1 MPTPRSSSSSSG
13 CRLGRRVRR
22 DGKWVELP
30 AAMLVPGDVVQLS
43 LGVLV
48 PGDVRI
54 VEGSIL
60 LDQSMLTGES
70 MPVEAAP
77 GKTAYA
83 GALVRRGEAMALVTG
98 TGSSTYY
105 GRAAELVR
113 VAHVE
118 STRNQSGAQPRAQ
131 FSIIN
136 AVLLVGLVAYAD
148 AIGMRTAQ
156 IIPLVLTALLSAVPV
171 ALPATF
177 TLGAALGARTIA
189 LKGVLLTRLSALH
202 EAAMIDVLCVD
213 KTGTLT
219 ENELAVAAVRPLA
232 EGWTVGDV
240 LAFAALA
247 APRMDRIRSM
257 PRSASRR
264 WQLRRDARI
273 PALTGFTPFD
283 PVSKRSE
290 AIAKDTGS
298 ARAPDQQGGAGR
310 NRVASATDAGD
321 HEELESLADTGYR
334 CWRSRLASW
343 GR

>member
-1 MPTPRSSSSSSG
+1 MAGLSSKEAAR
-13 CRLGRRVRR
+13 RLAQAGPNAMAEKREHAVIRLARHFWAPVPWMLEATIVLQVATGKDIEALMIGALLIFNVALSMFQESRADAALELLKQRLSLTARVRR

-30 AAMLVPGDVVQLS
+30 AAMLVPGDVVHLS

-60 LDQSMLTGES
+60 LDQSRLTGES
-70 MPVEAAP
+70 MPIEAAP

-83 GALVRRGEAMALVTG
+83 GALVRRGEAMALITG
-98 TGSSTYY
+98 TGVSTYY

-118 STRNQSGAQPRAQ
+118 STEIKVVLSLVRNL
-131 FSIIN
+131 SIIN
-136 AVLLVGLVAYAD
+136 AVLVIGLVAYAG

-156 IIPLVLTALLSAVPV
+156 IISLVLTALLSAVPV

-219 ENELAVAAVRPLA
+219 ENKLAVAAVRRGLDGGRRA
-232 EGWTVGDV
+232 R
-240 LAFAALA
+240 LRRAL
-247 APRMDRIRSM
+247 
-257 PRSASRR
+257 
-264 WQLRRDARI
+264 QLRSR
-273 PALTGFTPFD
+273 TGP
-283 PVSKRSE
+283 
-290 AIAKDTGS
+290 
-298 ARAPDQQGGAGR
+298 GG
-310 NRVASATDAGD
+310 
-321 HEELESLADTGYR
+321 
-334 CWRSRLASW
+334 
-343 GR
+343 